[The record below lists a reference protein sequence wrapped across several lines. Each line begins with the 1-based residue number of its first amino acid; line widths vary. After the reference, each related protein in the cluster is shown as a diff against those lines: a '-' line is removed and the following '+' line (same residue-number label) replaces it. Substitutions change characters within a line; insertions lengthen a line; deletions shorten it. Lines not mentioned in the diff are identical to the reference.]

1 MEMERQKLLE
11 EKKRLEANLAQV
23 LWEDGEEPS
32 EGDPPARG
40 ASRTAAV
47 EPNRAALSRAQPRWV
62 PDAQAERCMLC
73 NPTWRFRSLPG
84 YRRHHCRSCG
94 WVVCAA
100 CLPGGQT
107 LQLDRWVTPQG
118 LVQASDDG
126 PSSEVRVCNSCA
138 VHAPAEIAARAVA
151 AADCEIEPQPES
163 AGSPR
168 ASRCEP
174 RGRGSDGQGSGSI
187 VTIRE
192 CDADC
197 IAGGCG
203 QNTAVENG
211 VLCSGCDLF
220 LCHPCFG
227 RCIVAQECVPMGRC
241 NRLLSSSQAEFKP
254 SLPGSLPCPMFP
266 LSCSVGCIAHDDIQR
281 ALRHP
286 LNRGIDGEH
295 ETADSPGHSPHK
307 LFLLA
312 QRQLAGADV
321 APPVLVRTQALAPLD
336 ELKGAVIEALDMGS
350 TLQCPACGTRSMT
363 SDAEVEMTC
372 LCGMILCFLCGREK
386 LKCGR
391 GKTGCAE
398 AGYYLHT
405 MPGWECFAVEG
416 EDARTGATFEL
427 TRRRQAFYV
436 RVVMERTEP
445 ALWTALRKEHPTLLQ
460 NCPTVGRHIEWDTLA
475 SAEMPLFG
483 SYLREANEL
492 RALCHARQR
501 LAFVLCSH
509 RHSIINDAVLPV
521 DVMIVVCEALPQP
534 SHAVATRA
542 ASVGTP

>member
-1 MEMERQKLLE
+1 M
-11 EKKRLEANLAQV
+11 
-23 LWEDGEEPS
+23 
-32 EGDPPARG
+32 
-40 ASRTAAV
+40 
-47 EPNRAALSRAQPRWV
+47 
-62 PDAQAERCMLC
+62 
-73 NPTWRFRSLPG
+73 
-84 YRRHHCRSCG
+84 
-94 WVVCAA
+94 
-100 CLPGGQT
+100 
-107 LQLDRWVTPQG
+107 TPQG

-126 PSSEVRVCNSCA
+126 KKAQRVCNSCA

-151 AADCEIEPQPES
+151 AADCELEPQPES

-174 RGRGSDGQGSGSI
+174 GGGGGDGQGGGST

-192 CDADC
+192 CDVDC
-197 IAGGCG
+197 IVGGCG

-211 VLCSGCDLF
+211 FLCSCCDLF

-227 RCIVAQECVPMGRC
+227 QVIVAHECVPISGRY
-241 NRLLSSSQAEFKP
+241 NRLLSWSQAGVKP

-266 LSCSVGCIAHDDIQR
+266 QSCFVGCIAPDDIQR

-312 QRQLAGADV
+312 QRQLAGTDV
-321 APPVLVRTQALAPLD
+321 APSLLVKTQALAPLD
-336 ELKGAVIEALDMGS
+336 ELKCVVIEALDMGS

-398 AGYYLHT
+398 TGFYLHK
-405 MPGWECFAVEG
+405 MPGWESFAVEG
-416 EDARTGATFEL
+416 EDARTGATYEL

-436 RVVMERTEP
+436 RAVMEKTEP
-445 ALWTALRKEHPTLLQ
+445 TLWTALRKEHPTLLQ

-483 SYLREANEL
+483 SYLREANAL
-492 RALCHARQR
+492 RALCQARQR

-509 RHSIINDAVLPV
+509 SHCIIDDAVLPV

-534 SHAVATRA
+534 SHAIATRA